1 MPKTASGKI
10 GCIVLIVLILALC
23 LAGFSIENLVKLVA
37 PEFHKQM
44 PEISM
49 AAERLP
55 LPFELPLLGHE
66 IPNTLPATWLTMALL
81 ILVSFFAFRKPKLVP
96 SGLQNVVEMPVEFFY
111 NFVEGVAGEK
121 ARRFFPLVATF
132 FFFILISNWMGLL
145 PGFGSIGLVEHHHD
159 KEILVPFFRSANAD
173 LSTTIAL
180 AILSVGATQYFG
192 LTTLGL
198 PYLGKFFN
206 FRRVVNYFRGV
217 GHRSAFDLLTGLIE
231 IPVGILELISEFIKI
246 MSFSFRLFGN
256 IFAGE
261 VLLIVMGFLVAFI
274 APLPFM
280 LLEIFVGLI
289 QALIF
294 SMLSLVF
301 FMMAT
306 VHHGEEA
313 H

>member
-1 MPKTASGKI
+1 VPKTISGKI
-10 GCIVLIVLILALC
+10 GCIVLIVLFPALC
-23 LAGFSIENLVKLVA
+23 LASFSIENLVGFLA

-49 AAERLP
+49 AAEKLL
-55 LPFELPLLGHE
+55 LPFELPLIGHE

-81 ILVSFFAFRKPKLVP
+81 ILVSFFAFRKPKVVP
-96 SGLQNVVEMPVEFFY
+96 SGLQNVVEVPAEFFY
-111 NFVEGVAGEK
+111 NFVEGVAGEQ

-132 FFFILISNWMGLL
+132 FFFIVISNWMGLL
-145 PGFGSIGLVEHHHD
+145 PGFGSIGLMVHHHGE
-159 KEILVPFFRSANAD
+159 EILVPFFRSANAD

-192 LTTLGL
+192 LATLGL

-206 FRRVVNYFRGV
+206 FRRVVSYSRG
-217 GHRSAFDLLTGLIE
+217 GPDRSFFDLFTGLIE

-246 MSFSFRLFGN
+246 LSFSFRLFGN

-280 LLEIFVGLI
+280 LLEVFVGLV

-294 SMLSLVF
+294 AMLSLVF

-306 VHHGEEA
+306 VHHGEES

>member
-1 MPKTASGKI
+1 
-10 GCIVLIVLILALC
+10 
-23 LAGFSIENLVKLVA
+23 
-37 PEFHKQM
+37 
-44 PEISM
+44 
-49 AAERLP
+49 
-55 LPFELPLLGHE
+55 
-66 IPNTLPATWLTMALL
+66 
-81 ILVSFFAFRKPKLVP
+81 
-96 SGLQNVVEMPVEFFY
+96 LQNVVEVPVEFFY

-180 AILSVGATQYFG
+180 ALLSVGATQYFG

-206 FRRVVNYFRGV
+206 FRRVVHYFRGP
-217 GHRSAFDLLTGLIE
+217 HRSFFDLLTGLIE
-231 IPVGILELISEFIKI
+231 I
-246 MSFSFRLFGN
+246 
-256 IFAGE
+256 
-261 VLLIVMGFLVAFI
+261 
-274 APLPFM
+274 M

-306 VHHGEEA
+306 VHHGEET

>member
-1 MPKTASGKI
+1 VPKTTSGKI
-10 GCIVLIVLILALC
+10 GCIVLIVLFLALC
-23 LAGFSIENLVKLVA
+23 LASFSIENLVRFLA

-49 AAERLP
+49 AAEKLP
-55 LPFELPLLGHE
+55 LPFELPLIGHE
-66 IPNTLPATWLTMALL
+66 LPNTLPATWLTMALL
-81 ILVSFFAFRKPKLVP
+81 ILVSFFAFRKPKMVP
-96 SGLQNVVEMPVEFFY
+96 SGLQNVIEMPVEFFY
-111 NFVEGVAGEK
+111 NFVEGVAGEQ

-145 PGFGSIGLVEHHHD
+145 PGFGSIGLMEPHHGE
-159 KEILVPFFRSANAD
+159 EILVPFFRSANAD

-180 AILSVGATQYFG
+180 AIISVVVTQYFG
-192 LTTLGL
+192 LKALGL
-198 PYLGKFFN
+198 PYLGKFLN
-206 FRRVVNYFRGV
+206 FQRVVNFLQGRG
-217 GHRSAFDLLTGLIE
+217 SAFDLLTGLVE
-231 IPVGILELISEFIKI
+231 IPVGLLELLSEFTKI
-246 MSFSFRLFGN
+246 LSFSFRLFGN

-280 LLEIFVGLI
+280 LLEVFVGFV

-294 SMLSLVF
+294 AMLSLVF

-306 VHHGEEA
+306 VHHGEGS

>member
-1 MPKTASGKI
+1 MPKTASGKL

-23 LAGFSIENLVKLVA
+23 VIGFSLENILKLVI

-49 AAERLP
+49 APEKLP
-55 LPFELPLLGHE
+55 LPFELPLLGPE

-81 ILVSFFAFRKPKLVP
+81 IIVSFFAFRKPRMVP
-96 SGLQNVVEMPVEFFY
+96 SGLQNVIEMPVEFFY
-111 NFVEGVAGEK
+111 NFVEGVAGEQ

-132 FFFILISNWMGLL
+132 FFFIIISNWFGLF
-145 PGFGSIGLVEHHHD
+145 PGFGSIGLKEYHHGE
-159 KEILVPFFRSANAD
+159 EILIPFLRSANAD

-180 AILSVGATQYFG
+180 AVISVVATQYFG
-192 LTTLGL
+192 LKTLGV

-206 FRRVVNYFRGV
+206 FRRVANFLQGK
-217 GHRSAFDLLTGLIE
+217 GSSAFDLLTGLVE
-231 IPVGILELISEFIKI
+231 IPVGILELLSEFTKI
-246 MSFSFRLFGN
+246 VSFSFRLFGN

-280 LLEIFVGLI
+280 LLEVFVGFV

-294 SMLSLVF
+294 AMLSLVF

-306 VHHGEEA
+306 VHHGGES